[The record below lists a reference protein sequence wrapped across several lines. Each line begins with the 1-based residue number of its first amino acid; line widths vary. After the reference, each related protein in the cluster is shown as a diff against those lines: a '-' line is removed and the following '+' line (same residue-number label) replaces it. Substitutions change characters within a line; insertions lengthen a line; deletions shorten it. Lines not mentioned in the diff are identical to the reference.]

1 MKFTTERE
9 LRESIQKEIKGLA
22 KKAGVIKEEGEIDLN
37 VDLSQVPGVPKALQK
52 LSDKDIS
59 PQRFAALDQE
69 LDQSENVTQQA
80 IALLVFA
87 LNYSDRDT
95 KRAITLLKKAISL
108 APTLQKKIDAAQKKK

>member
-22 KKAGVIKEEGEIDLN
+22 SKVGVLKEEEKIDLN

-52 LSDKDIS
+52 LSDEDNS
-59 PQRFAALDQE
+59 PQRFAALDKE
-69 LDQSENVTQQA
+69 LDQSENLTQQA
-80 IALLVFA
+80 IGLLVFA
-87 LNYSDRDT
+87 LNYSDRDS

-108 APTLQKKIDAAQKKK
+108 APTLQKKMDAAQKKK